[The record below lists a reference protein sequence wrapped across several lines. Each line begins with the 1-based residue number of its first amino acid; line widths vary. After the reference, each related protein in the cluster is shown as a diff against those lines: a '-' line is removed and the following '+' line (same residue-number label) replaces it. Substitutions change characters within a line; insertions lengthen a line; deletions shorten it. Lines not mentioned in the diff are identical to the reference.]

1 MTSLSLPAVRQKVT
15 EIGALG
21 LFLYRVL
28 CALPDRAA
36 RAGTLGGLIVRIGT
50 QSLSLVLVAGA
61 CVGAMLAVQFHD
73 TLTRFGSP
81 SMLGA
86 AVALSLVRE
95 LGPVLA
101 ALLLLGRAGS
111 ALAAE
116 IASMR
121 GSQQIDALACMGIDP
136 LAYLMVPRLLAC
148 VISLPL
154 LTALFDVAGL
164 IGGMLIGGV
173 TFGSPAAIVLDS
185 AATGVGG
192 DDLAMGFVKSCVFGL
207 LIGWVCL
214 GRAFIA
220 PAVRGTDDLSRV
232 SASAVVIASLSI
244 LGSDYLLSA
253 LMT

>member
-1 MTSLSLPAVRQKVT
+1 MKATWPLLQPVARLG
-15 EIGALG
+15 EMG
-21 LFLYRVL
+21 LFLVQVL
-28 CALPDRAA
+28 RATPRRAA
-36 RAGTLGGLIVRIGT
+36 RAGTLPALIVRIGT
-50 QSLSLVLVAGA
+50 GSLGLVLVAGL

-136 LAYLMVPRLLAC
+136 LAYLMVPRLAAC
-148 VISLPL
+148 ILSLPL

-164 IGGMLIGGV
+164 VGGMLVGSLS
-173 TFGSPAAIVLDS
+173 FGSSAALVLDS
-185 AATGVGG
+185 AADGIAGH
-192 DDLAMGFVKSCVFGL
+192 DLAMGFVKSLVFATI
-207 LIGWVCL
+207 IGWVCL
-214 GRAFIA
+214 GRAYLSL
-220 PAVRGTDDLSRV
+220 AVRGTDDLSRV
-232 SASAVVIASLSI
+232 SADAVVIASLAI